1 MKFVLKR
8 IKSENQNSP
17 DYKGFFRT
25 PRGDFYVVGYLKKL
39 SSDMDLN
46 IIIIDDDLLK
56 NKFILK
62 DYLEWRQTQKN

>member
-25 PRGDFYVVGYLKKL
+25 QRGDFYVVGYLKKL